1 MEKKFIVIGI
11 ISIILVGTIV
21 GIGYFVFYEDV
32 FEETIEPSSNDDRS
46 WRYFDVGNHNFS
58 SIAYGDVNNTYWR
71 LDIGYRIVLEGEE
84 EGEDI
89 QVNITVLNRTK
100 MVGIYE
106 TRVVE
111 EKELEGGEVIEI
123 SYNYVALCNETNDL
137 IYFGEES
144 NTIEDGLIVGTGG
157 SWLAVGENKPG
168 ILMPGNFRVGDRY
181 YQEYAPEQAMDRGEN
196 IAKNVNLRT
205 PLGVIYGCVIVE
217 DSNAFE
223 PPRVEYK
230 AYAPGIGMISDETLV
245 ITKFETVTTGIN

>member
-21 GIGYFVFYEDV
+21 GIGFFFFYEDV
-32 FEETIEPSSNDDRS
+32 FEETIEPSDNDERS
-46 WRYFDVGNHNFS
+46 FRRYNIGNYNFS
-58 SIAYGDVNNTYWR
+58 SIAYGDVNNSYWR

-100 MVGIYE
+100 MVGLIE

-111 EKELEGGEVIEI
+111 ERELEDGEIVEI

-137 IYFGEES
+137 IYFGELS
-144 NTIEDGLIVGTGG
+144 NEYEDGVIVSTEG

-168 ILMPGNFRVGDRY
+168 ILMPGYFRVGDRY
-181 YQEYAPEQAMDRGEN
+181 YQEYAPEEALDRGEN
-196 IAKNVNLRT
+196 IAINAVFQT
-205 PLGVIYGCVIVE
+205 PIGVLSGCVIVE
-217 DSNAFE
+217 ESNELE
-223 PPRVEYK
+223 PPRIEYK
-230 AYAPGIGMISDETLV
+230 VYAPGIGMIADETLV
-245 ITKFETVTTGIN
+245 ITKFEYVTAGIN

>member
-11 ISIILVGTIV
+11 ISIIVVGTIV
-21 GIGYFVFYEDV
+21 GIGYFVFYEGV
-32 FEETIEPSSNDDRS
+32 FEETIEPSDNEERS
-46 WRYFDVGNHNFS
+46 FRKFNIGNFNFS

-71 LDIGYRIVLEGEE
+71 LDIGYRIVLEGED

-100 MVGIYE
+100 MVGSIE

-111 EKELEGGEVIEI
+111 ERELEDGELVEI

-137 IYFGEES
+137 IYFGELS
-144 NTIEDGLIVGTGG
+144 NEYEDGEIVSTEG
-157 SWLAVGENKPG
+157 SWLAVGDNKPG
-168 ILMPGNFRVGDRY
+168 ILMPGIFRVGDKF
-181 YQEYAPEQAMDRGEN
+181 YQEYAPEEALDRGEN
-196 IAKNVNLRT
+196 IAKNVNFET
-205 PLGVIYGCVIVE
+205 PIGVLSGCVIVE
-217 DSNAFE
+217 ESNALE

-230 AYAPGIGMISDETLV
+230 AYAPGIGMIADETLV